1 MPKISVVIPV
11 YNTGKY
17 LSECLDSVLGQTFTD
32 IEIICINDGSTDNSL
47 NILQKYKKKDS
58 RIKVINQKNS
68 GVIVARNIGI
78 QKASADLIYPLDG
91 DDMIATNTLHELY
104 KAFTKH
110 RGDVITSRVVKFGNE
125 SGEMSLPNPTKL
137 NFCRQNCAV
146 NAALFRKSDFIAA
159 GGYDS
164 AYAVALEDYDL
175 WLNFVYR
182 QNLKFYRVP
191 KKLFFYRIKPKS
203 ESRNEQHADQ
213 RKDIV
218 KTFYTKYPKMRYW
231 LIVSN
236 YLKKLKK
243 IFRFFFRIQDH
254 TVKIF
259 KIPVYKTR
267 KYDTVVSV
275 GAACFV
281 PQVLTSLKLRDF
293 SGPFDWMFGSHI
305 ITRLNFIKTGFKN
318 YFNFDDFEYIGE
330 NPDNGK
336 NIYKNIQSGIVYNH
350 DFPHGEFKD
359 IFGPVADK
367 YKRRTDRFIEHLYS
381 DKKVLLVFFELNDTG
396 DKQQIIKMMDDI
408 NKKYP
413 AHIDLLYV
421 NHNAN
426 IKLGKNTRIKRI
438 SKYVLYA
445 EYHYK
450 KFPDEL
456 LQARKICKKLLKK
469 VAK

>member
-1 MPKISVVIPV
+1 MPKISVIIPV
-11 YNTGKY
+11 YNTEKY

-47 NILQKYKKKDS
+47 NILQKYEKKDS

-213 RKDIV
+213 HKDIV
-218 KTFYTKYPKMRYW
+218 KTFYTKYPKMRMYVK
-231 LIVSN
+231 LSK
-236 YLKKLKK
+236 LKKLPKK
-243 IFRFFFRIQDH
+243 ILRFFFRIQDH
-254 TVKIF
+254 TIKIF
-259 KIPVYKTR
+259 KIPVYRTR

-293 SGPFDWMFGSHI
+293 SGPFDWMYGSDI
-305 ITRLNFIKTGFKN
+305 LTRLTFIKNRFKN
-318 YFNFDDFEYIGE
+318 YFDFDDFEYVGL

-336 NIYKNIQSGIVYNH
+336 AVYKNKRSGIVYNH
-350 DFPHGEFKD
+350 DFPTGNFKD
-359 IFGPVADK
+359 VFPDVKEK
-367 YKRRTDRFIEHLYS
+367 YSRRIRRVIEHLDS
-381 DKKVLLVFFELNDTG
+381 NGKILLVYSELGNTG
-396 DKQQIIKMMDDI
+396 DKEKIVKLI
-408 NKKYP
+408 NEINTKYS
-413 AHIDLLYV
+413 ANIDLLYI
-421 NHNAN
+421 NHKNSIGLKKY
-426 IKLGKNTRIKRI
+426 IKPKRI
-438 SKYVLYA
+438 YEHLIYA
-445 EYHYK
+445 EYHYSK
-450 KFPDEL
+450 YPDEL
-456 LQARKICKKLLKK
+456 GQARHICKKI
-469 VAK
+469 VRRIAK